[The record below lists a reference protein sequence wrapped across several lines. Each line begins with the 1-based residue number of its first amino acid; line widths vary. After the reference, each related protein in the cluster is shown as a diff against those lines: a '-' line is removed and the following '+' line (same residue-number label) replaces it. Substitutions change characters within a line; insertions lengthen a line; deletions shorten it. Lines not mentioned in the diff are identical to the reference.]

1 MANFPASFWARLNPV
16 NLLRQ
21 AQGVVKTF
29 PGTVGVAFLL
39 ALHLTG
45 MIYEWEWLQS
55 FWASPELDE
64 NTEAWLGEAGRWSLY
79 LALGLPLYVAA
90 EFGAKRLPWGKL
102 NRSAAHEIALGIHA
116 ALVIVAPGRDEIFT
130 GAFLFWFFPTVLFTH
145 LLVALVPFV
154 FRKDRPQA
162 FWFTNQALF
171 LGFAQSAVFSF
182 ILYAGISGILG
193 ALVALFDVSLDE
205 KVFLTVLAWV
215 AIPVQTFIFLAN
227 APDPYQSEESWPE
240 PPRVL
245 WNLLR
250 FIVWPLMAI
259 YAAILLAYGVK
270 IILEGTLP
278 RGVVTGLVGA
288 FGSVGYLVV
297 SLSRAYQPARS
308 WSTWFQRILAVL
320 LILLWVA
327 LGQRI
332 ADYGF
337 TELRVLGFY
346 LGLFLTVVTVYFLV
360 RPNAGIRVVPAV
372 LALLA
377 LSITVGPFKASS
389 WAFRS
394 QYARFER
401 IAAANGF
408 VKDGKIL
415 AVPMGADTTA
425 VNEFLETAVYL
436 AQYHTPALQG
446 TPLEIIDVQDQEVRE
461 WQARSEMATSLN
473 ELGYV
478 QISTTTGEVAA
489 EMTPQYQWESQQ
501 KSIDP
506 STYIRVQHYEAFNL
520 WEENQAFAE
529 TGALWRTDFSMAG
542 PKGNQT
548 VNVQFPVADWMK
560 RQGWKLARSYK
571 ERTGKEP
578 VVLPTS
584 RSDVFFVLTDIKI
597 SSSSSEP
604 DSKEPIELDR
614 LEGYLVQKK
623 K

>member
-415 AVPMGADTTA
+415 AVPTGADTTA

-520 WEENQAFAE
+520 WEENRAFAE

-548 VNVQFPVADWMK
+548 VNVQFPVPDWMK
-560 RQGWKLARSYK
+560 RQEWKLTRSFN

>member
-1 MANFPASFWARLNPV
+1 MANFPASLWARLNPV

-360 RPNAGIRVVPAV
+360 RPNAGIRVVPAI

-520 WEENQAFAE
+520 WEENRAFAE
-529 TGALWRTDFSMAG
+529 TGALWRTDFLMAG

-584 RSDVFFVLTDIKI
+584 RPDVFFVLTDIKI

>member
-1 MANFPASFWARLNPV
+1 MANFPASLWARLNPV

-346 LGLFLTVVTVYFLV
+346 LGFFLTVVTVYFLV

-415 AVPMGADTTA
+415 AVPMGADTAA

-436 AQYHTPALQG
+436 AQYHTPALEG
-446 TPLEIIDVQDQEVRE
+446 TPLEIIDVQDREVRE

-548 VNVQFPVADWMK
+548 VNVQFPVPDWVK

-571 ERTGKEP
+571 ERAGKEP

-584 RSDVFFVLTDIKI
+584 RPDVFFVLIDIKM
-597 SSSSSEP
+597 SSSSSEQ

-614 LEGYLVQKK
+614 LEGYLVQKRK
-623 K
+623 

>member
-1 MANFPASFWARLNPV
+1 MANFPASLWARLNPV

-39 ALHLTG
+39 ALQLTG

-297 SLSRAYQPARS
+297 SLSRAYQPARA

-337 TELRVLGFY
+337 TELRILGFY

-360 RPNAGIRVVPAV
+360 RPNAGIRAVPAV

-401 IAAANGF
+401 IATANGF
-408 VKDGKIL
+408 VKNGKIVS
-415 AVPMGADTTA
+415 APQEADTSA
-425 VNEFLETAVYL
+425 VNEFLETAYYL
-436 AQYHTPALQG
+436 AQYHTPALEG
-446 TPLEIIDVQDQEVRE
+446 TPLEVIDVQDRGVRE
-461 WQARSEMATSLN
+461 WFARSEMVTALE
-473 ELGYV
+473 ELGYE
-478 QISTTTGEVAA
+478 QISTTTGEVEA
-489 EMTPQYQWESQQ
+489 EMPLQFQWESQQ
-501 KSIDP
+501 TALDATP
-506 STYIRVQHYEAFNL
+506 YIRVQHYEAFNL
-520 WEENQAFAE
+520 WEENRAFAE
-529 TGALWRTDFSMAG
+529 TGALWRTDFATIG

-548 VNVQFPVADWMK
+548 VNVQFPVPDWMK
-560 RQGWKLARSYK
+560 RQGWKLARGFK

-578 VVLPTS
+578 VILPTS
-584 RSDVFFVLTDIKI
+584 RPDVFFVLTDIKV
-597 SSSSSEP
+597 SCPSTQP
-604 DSKEPIELDR
+604 DANAPIELDR
-614 LEGYLVQKK
+614 LEGYLVQMKK
-623 K
+623 

>member
-436 AQYHTPALQG
+436 AQYHTPALEG

-478 QISTTTGEVAA
+478 QTSTTIEEVAA

-520 WEENQAFAE
+520 WEENRAFAE
-529 TGALWRTDFSMAG
+529 TGALWRTDFLMAG

-584 RSDVFFVLTDIKI
+584 RPDVFFVLTDIKI

>member
-478 QISTTTGEVAA
+478 QTSTTIEEVAA
-489 EMTPQYQWESQQ
+489 EMPLQYQWKSQQ
-501 KSIDP
+501 KAIDP

-584 RSDVFFVLTDIKI
+584 RPDVFFVLTDIKI

>member
-520 WEENQAFAE
+520 WEENRAFAE

-584 RSDVFFVLTDIKI
+584 RPDVFFVLTDIKI

>member
-1 MANFPASFWARLNPV
+1 VANFPASLWARLNPV

-584 RSDVFFVLTDIKI
+584 RPDVFFVLTDIKI

>member
-1 MANFPASFWARLNPV
+1 LNPV

-21 AQGVVKTF
+21 AQVVVKTF
-29 PGTVGVAFLL
+29 PGTVGVAVLL

-55 FWASPELDE
+55 FWTNPELDE
-64 NTEAWLGEAGRWSLY
+64 NEEDWLGEAARWSLY
-79 LALGLPLYVAA
+79 LALGLALYVAA

-205 KVFLTVLAWV
+205 KVFLTVWAWV
-215 AIPVQTFIFLAN
+215 ALPVQTFIFLAN

-346 LGLFLTVVTVYFLV
+346 LGFFLTVVTVYFLV

-415 AVPMGADTTA
+415 AVPMGADSAA

-436 AQYHTPALQG
+436 AQYHTPALEG
-446 TPLEIIDVQDQEVRE
+446 TPLEIIDVQNREVRE

-529 TGALWRTDFSMAG
+529 TRALWRTDFSMAG

-548 VNVQFPVADWMK
+548 VNVQFPVPDWMK
-560 RQGWKLARSYK
+560 RQEWKLTRGYK
-571 ERTGKEP
+571 LRTGKAP

-584 RSDVFFVLTDIKI
+584 RPDVFFVLTRIGV
-597 SSSSSEP
+597 SCSSSEP

-623 K
+623 

>member
-1 MANFPASFWARLNPV
+1 MANFPASLWARLNPV

-415 AVPMGADTTA
+415 AVPTGADTTA

-436 AQYHTPALQG
+436 AQYHTPALEG

-478 QISTTTGEVAA
+478 QTSTTIEEVAA

-520 WEENQAFAE
+520 WEENRAFAE
-529 TGALWRTDFSMAG
+529 TGALWRTDFLMAG

>member
-1 MANFPASFWARLNPV
+1 MANFPASLWARLNPV

-415 AVPMGADTTA
+415 AVPTGADTTA

-461 WQARSEMATSLN
+461 WQARSEMTTSLN

-489 EMTPQYQWESQQ
+489 EKTPQYQWESQQ

-584 RSDVFFVLTDIKI
+584 RPDVFFVLTDIKI

>member
-1 MANFPASFWARLNPV
+1 MANFPASLWARLNPV

-130 GAFLFWFFPTVLFTH
+130 GAFLLWFFPTVLFTH

-182 ILYAGISGILG
+182 ILYAGIAGILG
-193 ALVALFDVSLDE
+193 ALNALFDISLDE

-346 LGLFLTVVTVYFLV
+346 LGFFLTVVTVYFLV

-415 AVPMGADTTA
+415 AVPMGADTAA

-436 AQYHTPALQG
+436 AQYHTPALEG
-446 TPLEIIDVQDQEVRE
+446 TPLEIIDVQDREVRE

-489 EMTPQYQWESQQ
+489 EMTPQFQWESQQ

-520 WEENQAFAE
+520 WEENRAFAE

-548 VNVQFPVADWMK
+548 VNVQFPVPDWMK
-560 RQGWKLARSYK
+560 RQEWKLTRGYK

-584 RSDVFFVLTDIKI
+584 RPDVFFVLTDIKI

>member
-1 MANFPASFWARLNPV
+1 MANFPASLWARLNPV

-182 ILYAGISGILG
+182 ILYAGIAGILG

-461 WQARSEMATSLN
+461 WQARSEMTTSLN

-584 RSDVFFVLTDIKI
+584 RPDVFFVLTDIKI

>member
-1 MANFPASFWARLNPV
+1 MANFPASLWARLNPI

-29 PGTVGVAFLL
+29 PGTVGVAVLL
-39 ALHLTG
+39 AAHLTG
-45 MIYEWEWLQS
+45 MVYEWEWLQS
-55 FWASPELDE
+55 FWAKPELDE
-64 NTEAWLGEAGRWSLY
+64 NTEAWLGEAIRWSLY

-102 NRSAAHEIALGIHA
+102 NRSAAYEIALGIHA

-130 GAFLFWFFPTVLFTH
+130 GTFLLWFFPTVLFTH

-171 LGFAQSAVFSF
+171 LGFAQSAVFSI

-205 KVFLTVLAWV
+205 KVFLAVLAWV
-215 AIPVQTFIFLAN
+215 ALPVQTFIFLAN

-259 YAAILLAYGVK
+259 YAAILLSYGVK

-377 LSITVGPFKASS
+377 LSFTVGPFKASS

-401 IAAANGF
+401 IATANGF

-415 AVPMGADTTA
+415 AAPKGADTSA

-436 AQYHTPALQG
+436 AQYHTLALEG
-446 TPLEIIDVQDQEVRE
+446 TPLEIIDVQDREVRE

-520 WEENQAFAE
+520 WEENKAFAE

-548 VNVQFPVADWMK
+548 VNVQFPVPDWMK
-560 RQGWKLARSYK
+560 RQGWKLTRGFI

-584 RSDVFFVLTDIKI
+584 RPDVFFVLIDIEM
-597 SSSSSEP
+597 SSSSSEK

-623 K
+623 

>member
-1 MANFPASFWARLNPV
+1 VANFPASLWARLNPV

-55 FWASPELDE
+55 FWANPELDE
-64 NTEAWLGEAGRWSLY
+64 EDWLGEAARWSLY

-130 GAFLFWFFPTVLFTH
+130 GTFLLWFFPTVLFTH

-182 ILYAGISGILG
+182 ILYAGISGIFG

-215 AIPVQTFIFLAN
+215 ALPVQTFIFLAN

-415 AVPMGADTTA
+415 AAPTGADTTA

-461 WQARSEMATSLN
+461 WQARSEMTTSLN

-506 STYIRVQHYEAFNL
+506 STYIRVQHYEEFNL

-529 TGALWRTDFSMAG
+529 TGALWRTDFTIVG
-542 PKGNQT
+542 PKGNQN

-584 RSDVFFVLTDIKI
+584 RPDVFFVLIDIKVLC
-597 SSSSSEP
+597 SSSEK

-623 K
+623 N

>member
-1 MANFPASFWARLNPV
+1 MANFPASLWARLNPV

-55 FWASPELDE
+55 FWANPELDE
-64 NTEAWLGEAGRWSLY
+64 EDWLGEAARWSLY

-182 ILYAGISGILG
+182 ILYAGIAGILG

-215 AIPVQTFIFLAN
+215 ALPVQTFIFLAN

-308 WSTWFQRILAVL
+308 WSRWFQRILAVL

-346 LGLFLTVVTVYFLV
+346 LGFFLTVVTVYFLV
-360 RPNAGIRVVPAV
+360 RSNAGIRVIPAV

-478 QISTTTGEVAA
+478 QISTTTGEVEA
-489 EMTPQYQWESQQ
+489 EMPLQYQWESQQ

-520 WEENQAFAE
+520 WEENRAFAE
-529 TGALWRTDFSMAG
+529 TGALWRTDFTIVG
-542 PKGNQT
+542 PKGNQN

-584 RSDVFFVLTDIKI
+584 RPDVFFVLIDIKVLC
-597 SSSSSEP
+597 SSSEK

-623 K
+623 N

>member
-1 MANFPASFWARLNPV
+1 MANFPASLWARLNPV

-29 PGTVGVAFLL
+29 PGTVGVAVLL

-55 FWASPELDE
+55 FWANPELDE
-64 NTEAWLGEAGRWSLY
+64 EAWLGEAARWSLY

-130 GAFLFWFFPTVLFTH
+130 GTFLLWFFPTVLFTH

-215 AIPVQTFIFLAN
+215 ALPVQTFIFLAN

-360 RPNAGIRVVPAV
+360 RPNAGIRAVPAV

-415 AVPMGADTTA
+415 AAPKGADTTA

-436 AQYHTPALQG
+436 AQYHTPALKG
-446 TPLEIIDVQDQEVRE
+446 TPLEIIDLQDREVRE
-461 WQARSEMATSLN
+461 WQARSEMTTSLN

-478 QISTTTGEVAA
+478 QIGTTTGEVAA
-489 EMTPQYQWESQQ
+489 EMTPQFEWESQN
-501 KSIDP
+501 KFIDATP
-506 STYIRVQHYEAFNL
+506 YRRVQYFEADDL
-520 WEENQAFAE
+520 WEQNRAYEE
-529 TGALWRTDFSMAG
+529 TGALWRTDFTIVG
-542 PKGNQT
+542 PKGNQN
-548 VNVQFPVADWMK
+548 VNVQFPVPVWMK
-560 RQGWKLARSYK
+560 NQGWKLIKGFKVRW
-571 ERTGKEP
+571 GKVP

-584 RSDVFFVLTDIKI
+584 RPDVFLVLTRIGV
-597 SSSSSEP
+597 SCSSSEP

-614 LEGYLVQKK
+614 LEGYLVQKRN
-623 K
+623 

>member
-1 MANFPASFWARLNPV
+1 MANFPASLWARLNPV

-39 ALHLTG
+39 ALQLTG

-193 ALVALFDVSLDE
+193 ALVALFDFSLDE

-446 TPLEIIDVQDQEVRE
+446 TPLEIIAVQDQEVRE

-584 RSDVFFVLTDIKI
+584 RPDVFFVLTDIKI

>member
-1 MANFPASFWARLNPV
+1 MANFPASLWARLNPV

-29 PGTVGVAFLL
+29 PGTVGVAVLL

-55 FWASPELDE
+55 FWAKPELDE
-64 NTEAWLGEAGRWSLY
+64 NTEAWLGEAARWSLY

-193 ALVALFDVSLDE
+193 ALNALFDISLGE

-270 IILEGTLP
+270 IVLEGTLP

-401 IAAANGF
+401 IATANGF
-408 VKDGKIL
+408 VKNGKIVS
-415 AVPMGADTTA
+415 APQEADTSA
-425 VNEFLETAVYL
+425 VNEFLETAYYL
-436 AQYHTPALQG
+436 AQYHTPALEG
-446 TPLEIIDVQDQEVRE
+446 TPLEVIDVQDRGVRE
-461 WQARSEMATSLN
+461 WFARSEMVTALE
-473 ELGYV
+473 ELGYE
-478 QISTTTGEVAA
+478 QISTTTGEVEAD
-489 EMTPQYQWESQQ
+489 PLQFQWESQQ
-501 KSIDP
+501 TALDVTP
-506 STYIRVQHYEAFNL
+506 YIRVQHYEAFNL
-520 WEENQAFAE
+520 WEENRAFKE
-529 TGALWRTDFSMAG
+529 TGALWRTDFATTG
-542 PKGNQT
+542 PKGNQI
-548 VNVQFPVADWMK
+548 VSVQFPVPDWMK
-560 RQGWKLARSYK
+560 RKGWKLTRSFK

-584 RSDVFFVLTDIKI
+584 RPDVFFVLTNIKV
-597 SSSSSEP
+597 SCASTQP
-604 DSKEPIELDR
+604 DANAPIELDR
-614 LEGYLVQKK
+614 LEGYLVQMKN
-623 K
+623 

>member
-182 ILYAGISGILG
+182 ILYAGIAGILG

-415 AVPMGADTTA
+415 AVPTGADTTA

-478 QISTTTGEVAA
+478 HISTTTGEVAA

-520 WEENQAFAE
+520 WEENRAFAE

-548 VNVQFPVADWMK
+548 VNVQFPVPDWMK
-560 RQGWKLARSYK
+560 RQEWKLTRSFN

>member
-1 MANFPASFWARLNPV
+1 VANFPASLWARLNPV

-21 AQGVVKTF
+21 AQGVVKIF
-29 PGTVGVAFLL
+29 PGTVGVAVLL
-39 ALHLTG
+39 AVHLTA

-55 FWASPELDE
+55 LWAKPGLEE
-64 NTEAWLGEAGRWSLY
+64 NTEYWLGEAARWSLY

>member
-1 MANFPASFWARLNPV
+1 MANFPASLWVRLNPV

-55 FWASPELDE
+55 FWAKPEFDVNE
-64 NTEAWLGEAGRWSLY
+64 EDWLGEAARWSLY

-130 GAFLFWFFPTVLFTH
+130 GTFLLWFFPTVLFTH

-215 AIPVQTFIFLAN
+215 ALPVQTFIFLAN

-415 AVPMGADTTA
+415 AVPKGADTTA

-446 TPLEIIDVQDQEVRE
+446 TPLEIIDVQDREVRE

-489 EMTPQYQWESQQ
+489 EMPLQYQWESQQ

-506 STYIRVQHYEAFNL
+506 STYIRVQYYEAFNL
-520 WEENQAFAE
+520 WEENRAFAE

-548 VNVQFPVADWMK
+548 VNVQFPVPDWVK
-560 RQGWKLARSYK
+560 RQGWKLARSYI
-571 ERTGKEP
+571 ERRGKEP

-614 LEGYLVQKK
+614 LEGYLVQKRK
-623 K
+623 

>member
-1 MANFPASFWARLNPV
+1 VANFPASLWARLNPV

-29 PGTVGVAFLL
+29 PGTVGVAVLL

-55 FWASPELDE
+55 FWANPELDE
-64 NTEAWLGEAGRWSLY
+64 GAEAWLSEAIRWSLY

-102 NRSAAHEIALGIHA
+102 NRSAAYEIALGIHA

-130 GAFLFWFFPTVLFTH
+130 GTFLLWFFPTVLFTH

-193 ALVALFDVSLDE
+193 ALVALFDVSLNE

-215 AIPVQTFIFLAN
+215 ALPVQTFIFLAN

-346 LGLFLTVVTVYFLV
+346 LGFFLTVVTVYFLV

-415 AVPMGADTTA
+415 AVPMGADTAA

-436 AQYHTPALQG
+436 AQYHTPALEG
-446 TPLEIIDVQDQEVRE
+446 TPLEIIDVQDREVRE

-489 EMTPQYQWESQQ
+489 EMTPQFQWESQQ

-520 WEENQAFAE
+520 WEENRAFAE

-548 VNVQFPVADWMK
+548 VNVQFPVRDWMK
-560 RQGWKLARSYK
+560 RQEWKLTRGYK

-584 RSDVFFVLTDIKI
+584 RPDVFFVLIDIEM
-597 SSSSSEP
+597 SSSSSKQ

-614 LEGYLVQKK
+614 LEGYLVQKRK
-623 K
+623 

>member
-1 MANFPASFWARLNPV
+1 MANFPASLWARLNPV

-394 QYARFER
+394 QYARIER
-401 IAAANGF
+401 IAAANGY

-520 WEENQAFAE
+520 WEENRAFAE

-584 RSDVFFVLTDIKI
+584 RPDVFFVLTDIKI

>member
-1 MANFPASFWARLNPV
+1 
-16 NLLRQ
+16 
-21 AQGVVKTF
+21 
-29 PGTVGVAFLL
+29 
-39 ALHLTG
+39 
-45 MIYEWEWLQS
+45 
-55 FWASPELDE
+55 
-64 NTEAWLGEAGRWSLY
+64 
-79 LALGLPLYVAA
+79 
-90 EFGAKRLPWGKL
+90 
-102 NRSAAHEIALGIHA
+102 
-116 ALVIVAPGRDEIFT
+116 
-130 GAFLFWFFPTVLFTH
+130 
-145 LLVALVPFV
+145 
-154 FRKDRPQA
+154 
-162 FWFTNQALF
+162 
-171 LGFAQSAVFSF
+171 
-182 ILYAGISGILG
+182 LG

-215 AIPVQTFIFLAN
+215 ALPVQTFIFLAN

-415 AVPMGADTTA
+415 AAPTGADTTA

-461 WQARSEMATSLN
+461 WQARSEMTTSLN

-520 WEENQAFAE
+520 WEENRAFAE
-529 TGALWRTDFSMAG
+529 TGALWRTDFLMAG

-584 RSDVFFVLTDIKI
+584 RPDVFFVLTDIKI

>member
-415 AVPMGADTTA
+415 AVPLGADTTA

-436 AQYHTPALQG
+436 AQYHTPALEG

-520 WEENQAFAE
+520 WEENRAFAE

-584 RSDVFFVLTDIKI
+584 RPDVFFVLTDIKI

>member
-1 MANFPASFWARLNPV
+1 MANFPASLWARLNPV

-415 AVPMGADTTA
+415 AVPIGADTTA

-584 RSDVFFVLTDIKI
+584 RPDVFFVLTDIKI

>member
-1 MANFPASFWARLNPV
+1 VANFPASLWARLNPV

-29 PGTVGVAFLL
+29 PGTVGVAVLL

-55 FWASPELDE
+55 FWAKPELDE
-64 NTEAWLGEAGRWSLY
+64 NTEAWLGEAARWSLY

-193 ALVALFDVSLDE
+193 ALNALFDISLDE

-408 VKDGKIL
+408 VKDGTIL
-415 AVPMGADTTA
+415 AAPTGADTTA

-436 AQYHTPALQG
+436 AQYHTPALKG

-478 QISTTTGEVAA
+478 QASTTTGEVAA

-529 TGALWRTDFSMAG
+529 TGALWRTDFTIVG
-542 PKGNQT
+542 PKGNQN
-548 VNVQFPVADWMK
+548 VNVQFPVPVWMK
-560 RQGWKLARSYK
+560 NQGWKLIKGFKVRW
-571 ERTGKEP
+571 GKVP

-584 RSDVFFVLTDIKI
+584 RPDVFFVLTRIGV
-597 SSSSSEP
+597 SCSSSEP
-604 DSKEPIELDR
+604 DSKEPIELDG

>member
-1 MANFPASFWARLNPV
+1 MANFPASLWARLNPV

-520 WEENQAFAE
+520 WEENRAFAE
-529 TGALWRTDFSMAG
+529 TGALWRTDFTIVG
-542 PKGNQT
+542 PKGYQN

>member
-415 AVPMGADTTA
+415 AVPLGADTTA

-584 RSDVFFVLTDIKI
+584 RPDVFFVLTDIKI

>member
-1 MANFPASFWARLNPV
+1 MANFPASFWARLNHV

-415 AVPMGADTTA
+415 AAPTGADTTA

-461 WQARSEMATSLN
+461 WQARSEMTTSLN

-520 WEENQAFAE
+520 WEENRAFAE

-584 RSDVFFVLTDIKI
+584 RPDVFFVLTDIKI

>member
-215 AIPVQTFIFLAN
+215 ALPVQTFIFLAN

-461 WQARSEMATSLN
+461 WQARSEMTTSLN

-520 WEENQAFAE
+520 WEENRAFAE

-542 PKGNQT
+542 PKGNHT
-548 VNVQFPVADWMK
+548 VNVQFPVPDWMK

-584 RSDVFFVLTDIKI
+584 RPDVFFVLTDIKI

>member
-182 ILYAGISGILG
+182 ILYAGIAGILG

-461 WQARSEMATSLN
+461 WQARSEMTTSLN

-584 RSDVFFVLTDIKI
+584 RPDVFFVLTDIKI

>member
-1 MANFPASFWARLNPV
+1 MANFPASLWARLNPV

-21 AQGVVKTF
+21 AQVVVKTF
-29 PGTVGVAFLL
+29 PGTVGVAVLL

-55 FWASPELDE
+55 FWTNPELDE
-64 NTEAWLGEAGRWSLY
+64 NEEDWLGEAARWSLY
-79 LALGLPLYVAA
+79 LALGLALYVAA

-205 KVFLTVLAWV
+205 KVFLTVWAWV
-215 AIPVQTFIFLAN
+215 ALPVQTFIFLAN

-346 LGLFLTVVTVYFLV
+346 LGFFLTVVTVYFLV

-415 AVPMGADTTA
+415 AVPMGADSAA

-436 AQYHTPALQG
+436 AQYHTPALEG
-446 TPLEIIDVQDQEVRE
+446 TPLEIIDVQNREVRE

-529 TGALWRTDFSMAG
+529 TRALWRTDFSMAG

-548 VNVQFPVADWMK
+548 VNVQFPVPDWMK
-560 RQGWKLARSYK
+560 RQEWKLTRGYK
-571 ERTGKEP
+571 LRTGKAP

-584 RSDVFFVLTDIKI
+584 RPDVFFVLTRIGV
-597 SSSSSEP
+597 SCSSSEP

-623 K
+623 

>member
-415 AVPMGADTTA
+415 AVPIGADTTA

-584 RSDVFFVLTDIKI
+584 RPDVFFVLTDIKI

>member
-1 MANFPASFWARLNPV
+1 MANFPASLWARLNPV

-182 ILYAGISGILG
+182 ILYAGIAGILG

-461 WQARSEMATSLN
+461 WQARSEMTTSLN

-520 WEENQAFAE
+520 WEENRAFAE

-548 VNVQFPVADWMK
+548 VNVQFPVPDWMK
-560 RQGWKLARSYK
+560 RQEWKLTRSFN

>member
-182 ILYAGISGILG
+182 ILYAGIAGILG

-520 WEENQAFAE
+520 WEENRAFAE

-548 VNVQFPVADWMK
+548 VNVQFPVPDWMK
-560 RQGWKLARSYK
+560 RQEWKLTRSFN